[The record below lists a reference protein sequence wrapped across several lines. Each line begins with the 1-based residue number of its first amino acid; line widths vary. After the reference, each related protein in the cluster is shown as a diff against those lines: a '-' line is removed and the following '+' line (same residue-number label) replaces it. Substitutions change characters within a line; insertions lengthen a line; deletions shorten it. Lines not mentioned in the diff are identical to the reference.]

1 MIIIQPYAVKP
12 NRVKDK
18 KDKYYHIQYAR
29 WGVYSCMGTKHQEH
43 MARLMTNINFYTPN
57 RQWMMEE
64 DLEGF
69 LRDTTG
75 QNTNRVKTEFNMI
88 QIMGNQYVG
97 NANRMSIN
105 ARASSFS
112 PLSKTRKEEKLAE
125 MLYWTSVSQNSNPQY
140 KEHLKKK
147 LPIGET
153 PEETTKIFDNYY
165 VDNYVKDINGLLR
178 YAEAIN
184 KFDERRKTIAESLV
198 VSGMGIMEPAVTGTE
213 YKFRQVWP
221 DRFFFDR
228 AALEY
233 DLSDANYFGKW
244 TFMLPTDIYEH
255 SPKIGLE
262 EINRIENYVST
273 QSYAIQGRVYVYT
286 VYWRDCIF
294 DTYGYVKDEFDQISY
309 QRLDYEDELG
319 NKSKYTS
326 KDAVDC
332 GQLTPYQKEV
342 VGKTKGKATK
352 TVYGDQWRFCK
363 FIPQELMAG
372 VGYQGTGD
380 IALDYGVLSFQEPN
394 IYSIDNMMPPFMVN
408 FYMYLFGDVYSPVDI
423 AINPQRMA
431 NRVMSAME
439 NIINNSRGAG
449 TAYDVDAVENEEE
462 FLNNMNESKPVGVRT
477 KGMPLQNVIGRY
489 DNTVS
494 PGANSL
500 SNFAQTFLQSIETI
514 TGVNSAMKGQQES
527 PDQLVGV
534 MQLMIKRGTVTQ
546 ERFYDAIQGI
556 FLRCYQNMCTS
567 GKRFYI
573 QNKKQLIDAVGDES
587 ANVIMLSDG
596 MNNEDFRVTV
606 KRSLSPDE
614 ERKAVDALATQFYQ
628 AQLLDDEH
636 FTNVLGRGSEDD
648 LWMAMRECGRERV
661 EIRKMQEKQQA
672 MMAQQQQAQQS
683 QQQNQMMQLAEDQ
696 NTQQLIEK
704 EKDRNVKQQGDVLK
718 AMTTMNKTKTEGKA
732 MPQT

>member
-12 NRVKDK
+12 NRVKDR

-43 MARLMTNINFYTPN
+43 MARLMLNTNFYAPN
-57 RQWMMEE
+57 RQWSMEE

-88 QIMGNQYVG
+88 QIMGNQYIG

-112 PLSKTRKEEKLAE
+112 PLSQTRKEEKLSE
-125 MLYWTSVSQNSNPQY
+125 MLYWTDVAHNSNPKFKDY
-140 KEHLKKK
+140 LKKK
-147 LPIGET
+147 MPIGET
-153 PEETTKIFDNYY
+153 PEETTRIFNNYY

-178 YAEAIN
+178 YTEAIN
-184 KFDERRKTIAESLV
+184 RFDDRRKTIAESMV
-198 VSGMGIMEPAVTGTE
+198 ISGMGVMKPVVTGSE
-213 YKFRQVWP
+213 YKYKQVWP

-233 DLSDANYFGKW
+233 DLADANYMGEW
-244 TFMLPTDIYEH
+244 QFMLPTDIYEQ
-255 SPKIGLE
+255 SPRIGLD

-273 QSYAIQGRVYVYT
+273 QSYAIHGRVYVYT
-286 VYWRDCIF
+286 VYWRDMIV
-294 DTYGYVKDEFDQISY
+294 DTYGYVEDEFGDISL
-309 QRLDYEDELG
+309 QRINYTDELG
-319 NKSKYTS
+319 NKGKYTTS
-326 KDAVDC
+326 DVLDC
-332 GQLTPYQKEV
+332 VRLTPYQREV
-342 VGKTKGKATK
+342 IGKTKGKASK
-352 TVYGDQWRFCK
+352 TVYADQWRFCK

-380 IALDYGVLSFQEPN
+380 IALDYGVVPFQEPN
-394 IYSIDNMMPPFMVN
+394 VYSVDNMMPPYMVN

-449 TAYDVDAVENEEE
+449 TAYDADAVENEEE
-462 FLNNMNESKPVGVRT
+462 FLNNMNESKPVPVRT
-477 KGMPLQNVIGRY
+477 KGMPIQNIIGRY
-489 DNTVS
+489 DNTIS
-494 PGANSL
+494 QGAQSL
-500 SNFAQTFLQSIETI
+500 ANFSQMFLQSIETI

-527 PDQLVGV
+527 ADQLVGV

-546 ERFYDAIQGI
+546 DRFYDAIQNV
-556 FLRCYQNMCTS
+556 FHRCYQNMCSS

-573 QNKKQLIDAVGDES
+573 QNKKQLINAVGDDA
-587 ANVIMLSDG
+587 ANVIVLSDG

-606 KRSLSPDE
+606 KRSLSPED
-614 ERKAVDALATQFYQ
+614 ERKQVDALALQFFQ
-628 AQLLDDEH
+628 AGLLDDEH
-636 FTNVLGRGSEDD
+636 MTNILGRGTEDD
-648 LWMAMRECGRERV
+648 LWIAMREAGRERV
-661 EIRKMQEKQQA
+661 EVQKMQQKQMEMA
-672 MMAQQQQAQQS
+672 AQQQQ
-683 QQQNQMMQLAEDQ
+683 QQQNQQQQQILGMAEQQQ
-696 NTQQLIEK
+696 NQQLVEK
-704 EKDRNVKQQGDVLK
+704 EKDRQLK
-718 AMTTMNKTKTEGKA
+718 LGTELLKVAAKTPESGR
-732 MPQT
+732 PVPES